1 MINVAVVGATGYTG
15 FELIKL
21 LSKHKDVKISSTT
34 SDTSKGKKISELY
47 PVLGNICDVTLVPN
61 DYEGISKNADAVFLC
76 LPHGASQQAGAFFN
90 KKGKIVIDL
99 SADFRISDV
108 GIYEAVYKTKHNE
121 TETLKKAVYG
131 IPEIFFREIK
141 ETTFIA
147 NPGCYATSVI
157 MPLYPLL
164 KADVVKKDFIVA
176 DAKSGL
182 SGAGKTPSE
191 KTHFCEV
198 NEDFKPYGIFSH
210 RHNPEIDFIL
220 SKSSP
225 STHVVFTPHLLPV
238 NRGIETTI
246 YFKKNGNSDIK
257 EILSDFYRSKFFV
270 RIRGDESVP
279 SIKDVAHTNFID
291 MNIYENQEDVII
303 VSCIDN
309 LLKGASGQA
318 VQNFNILCGFEEKES
333 LI

>member
-15 FELIKL
+15 FELIKF
-21 LSKHKDVKISSTT
+21 LSRHSGVKISAIT
-34 SDTSKGKKISELY
+34 SDTSKGKRISEIY
-47 PVLGNICDVTLVPN
+47 PSLRSVCDATLVPN
-61 DYEGISKNADAVFLC
+61 DYDEISKSVDAVFLC

-141 ETTFIA
+141 ETIFIA

-164 KADVVKKDFIVA
+164 KSDVVKKDFIVA
-176 DAKSGL
+176 DAKSGV

-257 EILSDFYRSKFFV
+257 KILSDFYRGKFFV
-270 RIRGDESVP
+270 RLRDDDSVP
-279 SIKDVAHTNFID
+279 SIKDVVYTNFID
-291 MNIYENQEDVII
+291 LNVYEKGEDVII

-309 LLKGASGQA
+309 LVKGASGQA
-318 VQNFNILCGFEEKES
+318 VQNFNILCGFDETES